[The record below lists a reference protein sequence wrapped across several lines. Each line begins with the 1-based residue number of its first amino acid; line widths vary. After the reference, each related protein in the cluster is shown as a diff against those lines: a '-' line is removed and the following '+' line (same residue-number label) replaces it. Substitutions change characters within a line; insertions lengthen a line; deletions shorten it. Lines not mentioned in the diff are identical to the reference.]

1 MSRGLAAAGA
11 LTLALLAGACAPQ
24 APKGVSKSAL
34 DDAVSTAI
42 GGPGTCVLIGEAGS
56 GDVVYRYNTHTV
68 CGRMLPSCLGGPNVT
83 VQDVLGAT
91 AKGAAPR
98 AASCP
103 TTPDGSRGVGWSAG
117 PIEGKP
123 LVYAA
128 AMEGDA
134 SLPGRVVTDRLA
146 NAFRK
151 AGLQPR

>member
-1 MSRGLAAAGA
+1 MARGLATAGA
-11 LTLALLAGACAPQ
+11 LILVLLAAGCGPQ

-34 DDAVSTAI
+34 DAAVSAVI

-56 GDVVYRYNTHTV
+56 GDVVYRYNSHTV
-68 CGRMLPSCLGGPNVT
+68 CGRLLPSCQGGPNLT
-83 VQDVLGAT
+83 VEDVLTQT

-98 AASCP
+98 AVSCP

-117 PIEGKP
+117 PIEGQP

-128 AMEGDA
+128 AMEGDK
-134 SLPGRVVTDRLA
+134 SLPGRVVADRLA
-146 NAFRK
+146 GAFRK